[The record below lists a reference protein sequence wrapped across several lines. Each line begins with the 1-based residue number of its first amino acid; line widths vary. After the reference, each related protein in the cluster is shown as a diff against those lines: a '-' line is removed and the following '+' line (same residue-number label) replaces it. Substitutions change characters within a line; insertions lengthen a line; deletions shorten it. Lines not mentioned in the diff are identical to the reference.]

1 MNNLKT
7 IGEGVRRFGRVI
19 KDLKRP
25 TPTRVPQ
32 KAPMRVPQ
40 KPLRSIPKR
49 ISPKPIKK
57 MTPPFGAMSQ
67 KEKMSK
73 SLSENYKQNK
83 FSNGIGV
90 GP

>member
-7 IGEGVRRFGRVI
+7 IGEGVRRFGRVMRNI
-19 KDLKRP
+19 KR
-25 TPTRVPQ
+25 PTRVPQ

-40 KPLRSIPKR
+40 KPLKSIPKR

-57 MTPPFGAMSQ
+57 MTPSFGAMSQ